1 MAEHE
6 CDCPE
11 GVPDWVVTFGDMMS
25 LLLTFFILLVSMSEM
40 RNERRVTAMMQAM
53 REQFGYDSSKAA
65 SVPGHHPA
73 MSQKMSNVAN
83 LGRSKRK
90 NREEGGSN
98 SVRAPVGAHARV
110 RSIRTSGMD
119 RKGGVVL
126 FKGTSLQ
133 LDESAREQLASVA
146 EQIRGLPQVIEVRG
160 HATVVTDRGS
170 ADAWDLGY
178 RRARVVM
185 QHLVELGV
193 DSRRFR
199 LEDAGPNEPAH
210 ISDDPELLKENV
222 RVEVYLR
229 QQLADETRGTE
240 QERATRNTSGLGQDA
255 S

>member
-6 CDCPE
+6 CECPE

-53 REQFGYDSSKAA
+53 REQFGYDSSKSA

-90 NREEGGSN
+90 NLEEGGSN

-110 RSIRTSGMD
+110 RSIRTAGMD
-119 RKGGVVL
+119 RKGGAVL
-126 FKGTSLQ
+126 FTGTSLQ
-133 LDESAREQLASVA
+133 LDEFAREQLDTVVQ
-146 EQIRGLPQVIEVRG
+146 QIRGLPQVVEVRG
-160 HATVVTDRGS
+160 HATTSDGG
-170 ADAWDLGY
+170 DAWDLGY
-178 RRARVVM
+178 RRARAVM
-185 QHLVELGV
+185 QYLVESGV
-193 DSRRFR
+193 DRRRFR
-199 LEDAGPNEPAH
+199 LEVAGPNEPVH
-210 ISDDPELLKENV
+210 ISEDADLLKENA

-229 QQLADETRGTE
+229 RQLADKARGTE
-240 QERATRNTSGLGQDA
+240 KERAHRNTTGLGQDA

>member
-6 CDCPE
+6 CECPE

-73 MSQKMSNVAN
+73 MSQKMSSVAN

-90 NREEGGSN
+90 NLEEGGSN

-110 RSIRTSGMD
+110 RSVRTSGMD

-126 FKGTSLQ
+126 FHGTSLQ
-133 LDESAREQLASVA
+133 LDESAREQLAAVV
-146 EQIRGLPQVIEVRG
+146 EQVRGLPQVIEVRG
-160 HATVVTDRGS
+160 HATTAADRSG
-170 ADAWDLGY
+170 ADPWDLAY
-178 RRARVVM
+178 KRARVVM
-185 QHLVELGV
+185 QDLVKSGV
-193 DSRRFR
+193 DAGRFR
-199 LEDAGPNEPAH
+199 IEVAGPNEPAH
-210 ISDDPELLKENV
+210 ISDDPDLLKENA

-229 QQLADETRGTE
+229 QQLADTARGTE
-240 QERATRNTSGLGQDA
+240 QERAHRNTSGLGQDA